1 MGCVQE
7 KTWKFEYE
15 KLESWQFQ
23 IWKLFQ
29 QLNSSNSNG
38 KRPFTF
44 EMIAPIKYFNGNL
57 FVWFLIN
64 ITSVLLLHGDNFH
77 AFALNQVLNLLRKEN
92 ILLQI
97 FESSGRYSPYVIS
110 CTHRI
115 ETARINYSARTF
127 LTRFWFSVFAFRAKT
142 KRWTAHLLS
151 SWNLNF
157 VRMVGLP
164 KTRYLG
170 NCIVLCYVSLFR
182 NTFYIVSHLFSCR
195 DFESPVL
202 ESDTE

>member
-29 QLNSSNSNG
+29 QLNSSNSKG

-97 FESSGRYSPYVIS
+97 FESSGWYSPYVIS

-115 ETARINYSARTF
+115 ETARINYSAGTF
-127 LTRFWFSVFAFRAKT
+127 LTKFWLSVFAFRPK
-142 KRWTAHLLS
+142 
-151 SWNLNF
+151 
-157 VRMVGLP
+157 VGLFICWAVEIWILYEWWGCQ
-164 KTRYLG
+164 KLDISG
-170 NCIVLCYVSLFR
+170 IVLFYAMSHFSVTHFILCLTFFLVETLNRLF
-182 NTFYIVSHLFSCR
+182 
-195 DFESPVL
+195 
-202 ESDTE
+202 